1 MRTALAR
8 LVLRGYWLP
17 AIIGAVAGV
26 AVVPLDAVAA
36 IIANG

>member
-17 AIIGAVAGV
+17 AIIGAAAGA
-26 AVVPLDAVAA
+26 AVVPVDALFAV
-36 IIANG
+36 ITRW